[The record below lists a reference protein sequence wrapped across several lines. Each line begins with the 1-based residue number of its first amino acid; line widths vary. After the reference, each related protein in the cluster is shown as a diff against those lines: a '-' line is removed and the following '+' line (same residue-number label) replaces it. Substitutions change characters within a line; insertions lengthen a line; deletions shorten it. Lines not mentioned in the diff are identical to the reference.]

1 MWILITGL
9 TLAHAVTLTAAS
21 ADLLRPPTELIT
33 GLVAGSIMIAA
44 ADNIRRF
51 LAGPRAAVVA
61 FFGLIHGFGF
71 AAVRSGSAM
80 T

>member
-1 MWILITGL
+1 MWILIAGL

-51 LAGPRAAVVA
+51 LAGPQRLGDDLTRCRKRVC
-61 FFGLIHGFGF
+61 GL
-71 AAVRSGSAM
+71 
-80 T
+80 